1 MNLINEIIND
11 LESIKNCEIINKG
24 TLMKIKN
31 LTMYLRAQKYSDE
44 PGNIYNTIYRE
55 ISKSFF
61 NGIDE
66 YNYIKLKIKNDL
78 IFYEFSYWWH
88 TTYFITFVINDDKI
102 YITNLLINPP
112 RSPVKHRY
120 KNVYV
125 GPLTMFQ
132 IIDLCNICV
141 QDPDRIDKLIETFFK

>member
-1 MNLINEIIND
+1 MNIIDEIICD
-11 LESIKNCEIINKG
+11 LESIKNCQIIDKSK
-24 TLMKIKN
+24 LMKIKN
-31 LTMYLRAQKYSDE
+31 LTMYLRAQKYCDE

-55 ISKSFF
+55 ISKLFF
-61 NGIDE
+61 SGIDE
-66 YNYIKLKIKNDL
+66 YNYIKLKIKNDI

-102 YITNLLINPP
+102 YITNLLINPA
-112 RSPVKHRY
+112 RSSVKHRY
-120 KNVYV
+120 ENINV

-141 QDPDRIDKLIETFFK
+141 EDPNRIDKFIETFF